1 MLSLF
6 SVGVYRVRGCI
17 NVPEQVAAVMEVLS
31 AGWIGVAR
39 VNIRVYLLVLFEVI
53 EI

>member
-6 SVGVYRVRGCI
+6 SVGVYRVRGCTDM
-17 NVPEQVAAVMEVLS
+17 PKQVAAVMEVLS
-31 AGWIGVAR
+31 AGYIGAAP

-53 EI
+53 KI